1 MSTLNS
7 ILNSSL
13 SSLRA
18 DQLALS
24 LAANNIANAQTP
36 GYTRQRLVTAPA
48 VLNEA
53 FPSIG
58 TGVDVVR
65 VQALRDQMVETR
77 LREETSAKSGGDTLT
92 KTLSDIEVLFNDTD
106 ATSPGLLQAVTN
118 FFNSF
123 QTLSQDPA
131 SMNFREEVKSNAQA
145 LIDTLHSRNSDLKAL
160 QHRVDQAIS
169 RDILVARKP

>member
-65 VQALRDQMVETR
+65 VQAMRDRRGQCRDPRAPRSSGAASRRGCSGCYRRCNPARAVHRLSVIRRRLKKTR
-77 LREETSAKSGGDTLT
+77 HASA
-92 KTLSDIEVLFNDTD
+92 VVQRRRQYR
-106 ATSPGLLQAVTN
+106 AM
-118 FFNSF
+118 
-123 QTLSQDPA
+123 PA
-131 SMNFREEVKSNAQA
+131 SPDPTRAQYDPCA
-145 LIDTLHSRNSDLKAL
+145 TPAGL
-160 QHRVDQAIS
+160 
-169 RDILVARKP
+169 ARGLRPRAADSHHARYPMRRT